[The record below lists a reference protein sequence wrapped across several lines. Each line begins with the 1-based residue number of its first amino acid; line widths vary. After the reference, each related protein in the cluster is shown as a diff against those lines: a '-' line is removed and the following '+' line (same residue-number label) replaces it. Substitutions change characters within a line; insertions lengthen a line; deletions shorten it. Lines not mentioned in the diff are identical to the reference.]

1 MNMTRHFGIVLAVV
15 GAAACSGGTADR
27 QAAEE
32 GAAVSVTVDPV
43 TLTAMPDT
51 YEVGGVLVARQTT
64 VVAARIMA
72 PVVRVLVQPGDQ
84 VRRGQILVELEGE
97 DAAAQAD
104 RAAAALASAQAM
116 TTAATS
122 GHAAARAALALATA
136 THDRIAQL
144 QKTRSATPQEL
155 DEAEAALRAAEAR
168 VDTAAAQ
175 VQAAQRGVEAAQA
188 AVRSTTIA
196 RSWTSLTA
204 STDGLVVAR
213 HVDAGST
220 VSPGQPLLTLEAP
233 GALQME
239 VRVDASRA
247 SALQIGQ
254 SVDIRVDD
262 GGASDWTPAQIAEIA
277 RVDPASHSFLVT
289 LDAPVTSGWRSGY
302 YARARFAEATR
313 SRLTVSSAAV
323 IDRGQLTFV
332 YVVGTDGHARL
343 RLVSTGQTWD
353 GRVEVLSGLVEGDR
367 VVTDPP
373 ATLTDG
379 ARVRS

>member
-1 MNMTRHFGIVLAVV
+1 
-15 GAAACSGGTADR
+15 
-27 QAAEE
+27 
-32 GAAVSVTVDPV
+32 
-43 TLTAMPDT
+43 
-51 YEVGGVLVARQTT
+51 
-64 VVAARIMA
+64 MA
-72 PVVRVLVQPGDQ
+72 P
-84 VRRGQILVELEGE
+84 
-97 DAAAQAD
+97 AANNP
-104 RAAAALASAQAM
+104 RAAALASAQAM